1 MYDNDSKGISYGA
14 AFFMLIAFAVAGLFF
29 AAMINASIWQQ
40 MTGTGFDTMEKGMGD
55 PANAN
60 VMKIIQATTA
70 IVGFFIPTLVTA
82 FFINKKPLKLIGFSG
97 PGVKVSQIGLVILII
112 LASLFISSSL
122 SYITRLVP
130 LPENLKISFD
140 KMEMEYNQQVSA
152 IISLKNTKDY
162 IVALVLM
169 AFLPALCEE
178 VLFRG
183 GLQNFLSR
191 SISNAWLSIVI
202 VSFLFS
208 IAHNSYYGFLSR
220 FFLGFVLGALFHYSG
235 KLWLSI
241 LGHFIYNGIAITML
255 YVGMQQGKE
264 LKDIMGDNTGNIWG
278 IIAIPAV
285 LGLFF
290 ILQKTIS
297 ASANRRVA

>member
-1 MYDNDSKGISYGA
+1 
-14 AFFMLIAFAVAGLFF
+14 MLIAFAVAGLFF
-29 AAMINASIWQQ
+29 ASMISASIWQQ
-40 MTGTGFDTMEKGMGD
+40 MTGTGFETMEKGMGD

-70 IVGFFIPTLVTA
+70 IVGFLIPTLVTA
-82 FFINKKPLKLIGFSG
+82 FFINKKPLNLIGLSG
-97 PGVKVSQIGLVILII
+97 PGIKISQIGLVILIV
-112 LASLFISSSL
+112 LACLFVSSSL

-130 LPENLKISFD
+130 LPGDLKVSFD
-140 KMEMEYNQQVSA
+140 KMELEYNQQISA

-162 IVALVLM
+162 LVALVLM

-191 SISNAWLSIVI
+191 STGKVWLSIVI
-202 VSFLFS
+202 VSILFS
-208 IAHNSYYGFLSR
+208 LAHISYYGFLSR
-220 FFLGFVLGALFHYSG
+220 FFLGLILGALFHYSG

-241 LGHFIYNGIAITML
+241 LAHFIYNGIAITLL

-264 LKDIMGDNTGNIWG
+264 LKDIMSENTGNVWG

-290 ILQKTIS
+290 LLQKTIS
-297 ASANRRVA
+297 ASTNRRVV